1 MASRSSVPDEQK
13 SFIKFMHLYLQMS
26 AKEIRDHRSMLRPD
40 GTKHRLDTIQRWISR
55 FEETGSMDAKPRT
68 GRPPKMSPTASSDL
82 INKVLSNPKERYP
95 AIKRLSP
102 DAIRLDVSVRT
113 INRMANKNGI
123 RKWNHTEKLF
133 SRSLFSERL
142 SEKRFQRV

>member
-1 MASRSSVPDEQK
+1 MASRSPVTEEQK
-13 SFIKFMHLYLQMS
+13 SFIKFMHLYQQKS
-26 AKEIRDHRSMLRPD
+26 AKEIRDHRSMVRPD

-68 GRPPKMSPTASSDL
+68 GRRPKMSPTESSDL
-82 INKVLSNPKERYP
+82 INKILSNPKERYP

-113 INRMANKNGI
+113 INRISNKNGI
-123 RKWNHTEKLF
+123 RKWNYTEKLV
-133 SRSLFSERL
+133 SRSLFSEKF
-142 SEKRFQRV
+142 SVKSFQ